1 MILINLFISDD
12 VLRNPPSVITAQNA
26 SRRGD
31 ETATVRG
38 RGNWRTSCVR
48 DRGIRERERRERHD
62 DNKSKHL

>member
-31 ETATVRG
+31 ETATGRG

-48 DRGIRERERRERHD
+48 DRGIRERAERERHD

>member
-48 DRGIRERERRERHD
+48 DRGIREREERET
-62 DNKSKHL
+62 